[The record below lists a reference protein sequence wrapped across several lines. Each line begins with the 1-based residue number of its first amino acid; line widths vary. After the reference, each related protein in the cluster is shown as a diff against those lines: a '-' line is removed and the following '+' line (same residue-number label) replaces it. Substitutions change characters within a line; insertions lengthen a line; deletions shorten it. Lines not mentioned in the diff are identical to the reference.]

1 MLKCQISADKIV
13 YSVGGIDLKKEKISL
28 AVYTLSHAA
37 VDFAC
42 AYLIIGITR
51 DLADAALLMLVYNFF
66 AFAVQMPL
74 GIVFDAANR
83 NAVGA
88 ALGCIVTASA
98 YFFSGIPMAAAVIC
112 GIGNAAF
119 HLGGGIDVLNYSE
132 KSSYSGV
139 FVSSGAIG
147 LFFGAMCAKSGINIS
162 LAVISVL
169 AVLGVV
175 IVLARKKL
183 FGTMVSENAEF
194 SVPGKN
200 AAVYGAA
207 ALLFLVVLLRSLTG
221 FGMSFPWKIG
231 AGAVIAAFCAAGG
244 KCLGGFASDSFGAEK
259 ASAAS
264 LCAAALLF
272 IFADNIIC
280 GAVGILLFNMTMP
293 VTLRRAAD
301 LFKGCKGF
309 SFGLMTFGLFCGF
322 IPCFAEKSGFVLA
335 YGVLAAL
342 SVVSAALLVIALRI
356 SDGREKLRK

>member
-1 MLKCQISADKIV
+1 M
-13 YSVGGIDLKKEKISL
+13 
-28 AVYTLSHAA
+28 A

-42 AYLIIGITR
+42 AYLVIGITR
-51 DLADAALLMLVYNFF
+51 DIADAALLMLVYNFF
-66 AFAVQMPL
+66 AFAMQMPL
-74 GIVFDAANR
+74 GIAFDAANR

-119 HLGGGIDVLNYSE
+119 HLGGGIDVLNYSQ

-147 LFFGAMCAKSGINIS
+147 LFFGIMCAKSGINIA
-162 LAVISVL
+162 LAIISVL
-169 AVLGVV
+169 AALGVV
-175 IVLARKKL
+175 IVLVRKKL
-183 FGTMVSENAEF
+183 FGTMVSENAKF
-194 SVPGKN
+194 SVPEKS

-207 ALLFLVVLLRSLTG
+207 ALIFIVVLLRSLTG
-221 FGMSFPWKIG
+221 FGMSFPWKVGTG
-231 AGAVIAAFCAAGG
+231 ALIAAFCAAGG
-244 KCLGGFASDSFGAEK
+244 KCLGGFASDRFGAEK

-264 LCAAALLF
+264 LCAAAILF
-272 IFADNIIC
+272 VFSDNIIC
-280 GAVGILLFNMTMP
+280 GAAGILLFNMTMP

-301 LFKGCKGF
+301 LFNGCKGF

-322 IPCFAEKSGFVLA
+322 VPCFAEKSGFSLA

-342 SVVSAALLVIALRI
+342 SVVSAVLLVIALRI
-356 SDGREKLRK
+356 SDGGDKLRK